1 MEKLSLFNAV
11 NNKTLD
17 SSFVSM
23 DDVEKYTTLGNTYKS
38 RYKEIGRNRKAFR
51 RIALVMVL
59 LCIAIGFYLIFSAIA
74 LDEDNYVGA
83 TLVILGM
90 LGAAT
95 LGDLADKH
103 IEKDG
108 IEHMVL
114 SKEIVAEIRQFYF
127 KELFELANNDEYIFN
142 SALENAKELG
152 VPEDKIEKYI
162 KGYIKQKNDEEILE
176 ERRKEKEIN
185 DVILYSEMHKIVEK

>member
-23 DDVEKYTTLGNTYKS
+23 DDAEKYTTFGNIYKS
-38 RYKEIGRNRKAFR
+38 RYEEIGRNRKAFR
-51 RIALVMVL
+51 RIVLMIVL
-59 LCIAIGFYLIFSAIA
+59 LCIAIGCYLIFSTIA
-74 LDEDNYVGA
+74 LDENNYAGA
-83 TLVILGM
+83 SLIVLGM
-90 LGAAT
+90 LGVAM

-142 SALENAKELG
+142 SALENAEKLG
-152 VPEDKIEKYI
+152 VSEDKIEKYI
-162 KGYIKQKNDEEILE
+162 KGYIKQKNEEKILE

-185 DVILYSEMHKIVEK
+185 DVILYSEMHEIV

>member
-1 MEKLSLFNAV
+1 MEKLRLFDAV

-23 DDVEKYTTLGNTYKS
+23 DDAEKYTTLSNTYKS
-38 RYKEIGRNRKAFR
+38 RYKRIGISRKIFR
-51 RIALVMVL
+51 RTVFVAGLICLAV
-59 LCIAIGFYLIFSAIA
+59 GFYLVFSSNAF
-74 LDEDNYVGA
+74 DENNFIGIS
-83 TLVILGM
+83 LVILGM
-90 LGAAT
+90 LGIAM

-103 IEKDG
+103 TEKDG

-142 SALENAKELG
+142 SALESAKNLG

-162 KGYIKQKNDEEILE
+162 KGYIKQKNEEKIME
-176 ERRKEKEIN
+176 EQRKEKEIN
-185 DVILYSEMHKIVEK
+185 DVILYSEMH